1 MPGNFL
7 FSTPKIAFP
16 PPQQYEIARIAK
28 FESIDN
34 LLDFAI
40 DRSKI
45 GVLLNMPVC
54 KKHLKNILKSNFN
67 DISVILGKSRIIGWD
82 CTCFTRRFNVSESS

>member
-1 MPGNFL
+1 MPGNFI
-7 FSTPKIAFP
+7 FSSPNITLP

-40 DRSKI
+40 DRSKLGVQLNLPVRRKLYIFSI
-45 GVLLNMPVC
+45 GSIPDFIQMC
-54 KKHLKNILKSNFN
+54 AI
-67 DISVILGKSRIIGWD
+67 R
-82 CTCFTRRFNVSESS
+82 

>member
-7 FSTPKIAFP
+7 FSSSDILLP

-40 DRSKI
+40 DRSKM
-45 GVLLNMPVC
+45 GVLLNLPVC
-54 KKHLKNILKSNFN
+54 NTIHL
-67 DISVILGKSRIIGWD
+67 
-82 CTCFTRRFNVSESS
+82 SEF